1 MNTTN
6 NIYTGRV
13 LDGET
18 KTFVDGAKIT
28 LELHGKSSIVHS
40 DSEGFYEFS
49 ADLTKESVSARIRV
63 EAEGYEKYNRNIVLS
78 TKDNKI
84 EEIYLTPSKK
94 KRKGYLDKIAAV
106 ATVIGTV
113 IAIATYVSTNS
124 FTTEQSSSGKSDN
137 SQPKPQVVS
146 KQNCDPA
153 YPDLCVPKDSP
164 DLKCSDVKERNF
176 KVLPPDPHGFDRD
189 RNGIGCEKK

>member
-1 MNTTN
+1 MTSNV
-6 NIYTGRV
+6 YTGRV
-13 LDGET
+13 LDET

-28 LELHGKSSIVHS
+28 LELNGKSDVVHS

-63 EAEGYEKYNRNIVLS
+63 EAEGYEKYNRNITLS

-84 EEIYLTPSKK
+84 EEIHLTPSKN
-94 KRKGYLDKIAAV
+94 KRKGSLDKTAAA
-106 ATVIGTV
+106 ATVIGTI
-113 IAIATYVSTNS
+113 IAIATYVNANP
-124 FTTEQSSSGKSDN
+124 FTSGQTSSSKSEN
-137 SQPKPQVVS
+137 SQLKAQVLS

-153 YPDLCVPKDSP
+153 YPDLCVPKNSP

-189 RNGIGCEKK
+189 NNGIGCEKK

>member
-1 MNTTN
+1 MKATN

-13 LDGET
+13 LNGEN
-18 KTFVDGAKIT
+18 KTSVDGAKIT
-28 LELHGKSSIVHS
+28 LELYGKSDIVHS
-40 DSEGFYEFS
+40 DSEGFYHLF
-49 ADLTKESVSARIRV
+49 ANLKEENVSARIRV
-63 EAEGYEKYNRNIVLS
+63 EIEGYEKYNRNITLS

-84 EEIYLTPSKK
+84 EEIHLTPSKK

-113 IAIATYVSTNS
+113 IALAAYINNPV
-124 FTTEQSSSGKSDN
+124 TTEQSSSGKSDN

-164 DLKCSDVKERNF
+164 DLKCSDVEERNF
-176 KVLPPDPHGFDRD
+176 KVLPPDPHKFDRD
-189 RNGIGCEKK
+189 RNGIGCEK